1 MAHLKRCFQLGHDS
15 GIVVI
20 MYLPHVLISVG
31 SNAGAS
37 MERRRK
43 IIQEGPESF

>member
-1 MAHLKRCFQLGHDS
+1 MAHLKRCFQLGHYS
-15 GIVVI
+15 GIVV
-20 MYLPHVLISVG
+20 MYLPHGLISVG